1 LVELARAVRAT
12 AQQAGLDRRLVE
24 LVNIRVSQIN
34 GCASCLDVHALA
46 ALRHG
51 EDQRRLAV
59 LSAWRDTALFS
70 KREQAALTLAESV
83 TGLPDAYTQDR
94 DYASARRWLSE
105 DELSAV
111 VWVVTAMNA
120 FNRVSIL
127 SRHAVGPVVR
137 G

>member
-1 LVELARAVRAT
+1 MFELGGYL
-12 AQQAGLDRRLVE
+12 AQCGLEPSL
-24 LVNIRVSQIN
+24 LNLLYFRVSQIN
-34 GCASCLDVHALA
+34 GCAYCLDIHARA

-59 LSAWRDTALFS
+59 LPAWRDTALFS

-83 TGLPDAYTQDR
+83 TGLPDAYRQDR
-94 DYASARRWLSE
+94 DYALAQRWLSE

-111 VWVVTAMNA
+111 VWVATAMNA

-127 SRHAVGPVVR
+127 SRHPVRPVVR